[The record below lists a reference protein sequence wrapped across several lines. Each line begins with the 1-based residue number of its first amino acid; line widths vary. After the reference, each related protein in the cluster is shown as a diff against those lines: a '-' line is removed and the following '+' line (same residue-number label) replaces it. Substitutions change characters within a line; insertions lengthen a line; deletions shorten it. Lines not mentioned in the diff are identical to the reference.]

1 MTEDRTAGPA
11 WAPENDDISQ
21 CASCT
26 HKFSGAPGCAA
37 FPHGIPYEILTNDFD
52 HRQEYPTD
60 MGCRY
65 EVSGPDVDFWARREQ
80 G

>member
-1 MTEDRTAGPA
+1 MTADHTDGPG
-11 WAPENDDISQ
+11 WGPDNDVISQ

-26 HKFSGAPGCAA
+26 HKYSGAPGCTA
-37 FPHGIPYEILTNDFD
+37 FPDGIPYEILTNDFD

-65 EVSGPDVDFWARREQ
+65 EASDAAADFWAGRQQ